1 MALDCKDKFDT
12 NLIKINKEG
21 TDLQNKF
28 TKPES
33 DLATSKN
40 VIKISWSSQLRGNV
54 GQTNSI

>member
-12 NLIKINKEG
+12 NLININKEG

-40 VIKISWSSQLRGNV
+40 VIKIS
-54 GQTNSI
+54 